1 MDQMK
6 VLLVLCD
13 GLRPDCIRDHPAI
26 TFLRERGSWCMD
38 ARTVF
43 PPVTL
48 PCHMSLFH
56 SVDPGRHGI
65 TTNVYVPQVR
75 PVPGLFERLAE
86 RGLRCAMYYNWA
98 ELRDL
103 ARRGSLARSQYIS
116 DCVYGSEAATRETF
130 ARAMAELRGGEMDF
144 AFLYLGWTDG
154 AGHASGWESP
164 AYLRAVR
171 ESCDM
176 VGELVEAL
184 SGKYTIFLTSDHGG
198 HDRTHGLDIPEDM
211 TIPIFCLGPD
221 FPAGREMP
229 GLTILDVAPTI
240 ARLLGAEIPREW
252 EGQSLC

>member
-1 MDQMK
+1 
-6 VLLVLCD
+6 
-13 GLRPDCIRDHPAI
+13 
-26 TFLRERGSWCMD
+26 MD

-86 RGLRCAMYYNWA
+86 RGLRCAMYYNW
-98 ELRDL
+98 
-103 ARRGSLARSQYIS
+103 
-116 DCVYGSEAATRETF
+116 
-130 ARAMAELRGGEMDF
+130 AELRGGEMDF

-252 EGQSLC
+252 EGRSLC

>member
-1 MDQMK
+1 
-6 VLLVLCD
+6 
-13 GLRPDCIRDHPAI
+13 
-26 TFLRERGSWCMD
+26 
-38 ARTVF
+38 
-43 PPVTL
+43 
-48 PCHMSLFH
+48 
-56 SVDPGRHGI
+56 
-65 TTNVYVPQVR
+65 
-75 PVPGLFERLAE
+75 
-86 RGLRCAMYYNWA
+86 MYYNWA

-103 ARRGSLARSQYIS
+103 ARPGSLARSQYIS

-252 EGQSLC
+252 EGRSLC